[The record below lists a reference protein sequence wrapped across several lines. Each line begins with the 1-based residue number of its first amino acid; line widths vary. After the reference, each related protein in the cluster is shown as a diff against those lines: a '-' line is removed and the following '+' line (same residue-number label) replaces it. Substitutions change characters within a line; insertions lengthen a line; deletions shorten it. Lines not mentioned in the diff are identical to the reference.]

1 MFFCGLFRG
10 SFWGWVCLIH
20 RVINRDCEWR
30 LGWYIGWL
38 IGWYMGWLLEG
49 IGMIH
54 GMVIWKFDDL
64 ILWKKCWAKTKFKE
78 QILFDFLNDFFM
90 ISLHSGYV
98 FSWSHFCLL
107 ISIWF
112 CYVFVMISLHFLF
125 LRFFFFN
132 VSFFNDCSETCLCF
146 LYKNIIKDQT
156 IKWFKK
162 QNKTK
167 KNINISL
174 KNKQNH

>member
-1 MFFCGLFRG
+1 MIVNDDWDDTLDDSLDDTWDDYWKELEWFMEWWFG
-10 SFWGWVCLIH
+10 SLMTSFY
-20 RVINRDCEWR
+20 E
-30 LGWYIGWL
+30 
-38 IGWYMGWLLEG
+38 
-49 IGMIH
+49 
-54 GMVIWKFDDL
+54 
-64 ILWKKCWAKTKFKE
+64 KKCWAKTKFKE

-90 ISLHSGYV
+90 ISHHSGYV

-125 LRFFFFN
+125 LRFFFLN

-156 IKWFKK
+156 IKCFKK

-167 KNINISL
+167 KT
-174 KNKQNH
+174 